1 MRPDDNTRLNARPGV
16 APDDAATWR
25 SRGAGWGAGT
35 AGGLLT
41 GVPLLGAA
49 GLARG
54 LGVDLTSVL
63 AAVIA
68 AAVVG
73 AAATVAVV
81 QRVPHR
87 HPVRVALPAGAG
99 LGAGLLLVV
108 DVVAPVPG
116 LFALT
121 AFGLPWAVLVV
132 AGRAVAAATST
143 LRYWHVGL
151 LTGLGLA
158 ALLAAGTGGGS
169 GYHRAAAGV
178 LVALG
183 VLAGMTAGE
192 LPGDA
197 EWPPALRTLFDNATR
212 PPTAR
217 TVVLAQAGL
226 GMVVPG
232 ALVFAADVL
241 RTRFGLGPRGAVGV
255 VGDALLAG
263 AALAVLLRGERALRL
278 AVFAAPAGLLVC
290 AGALRVG
297 AAPAA
302 GVVLFASGLAVAVG
316 ALVALAVAGERVA
329 AEVLHPDARPAFV
342 AATSVLLLAG
352 GLGGAGLLTL
362 IDARYGAGP
371 ALAVAAAA
379 VLAGAGYAR
388 RLRRTAPAD
397 AERLARVL
405 ADEAE
410 VARLRHG
417 GARPAALS
425 CSGVDAA
432 YGPVQVLYDAAVRVD
447 DGEIVALCGP
457 NGVGK
462 TTLLRVLSGL
472 HRPAAGVVRLGGVDV
487 TALTAPRRIELGM
500 STVVGQAVFGSLT
513 VTENLRMHGYALG
526 RRSDAVH
533 RGVDAAFA
541 VFPRLYER
549 RDQVAATLSGGER
562 QLLVLAKT
570 LIQRPRML
578 LVDELS
584 LGLAPVVVGG
594 LLEMLRRLNARGT
607 SLLVVEQSVNV
618 ALSLADRIYFM
629 EKGAMVAEHTAGELA
644 GRPDLVRALMLGG
657 HAAAGPAP
665 RAPDAETASRA
676 PEAGP
681 APRAPEAGP
690 ASRAPDAE
698 VAPRAA
704 PTDGAVLR

>member
-1 MRPDDNTRLNARPGV
+1 M
-16 APDDAATWR
+16 
-25 SRGAGWGAGT
+25 
-35 AGGLLT
+35 LT

-49 GLARG
+49 GLARS
-54 LGVDLTSVL
+54 LDVDLTSVL
-63 AAVIA
+63 TAVIA

-87 HPVRVALPAGAG
+87 HSVRAALLAGAG
-99 LGAGLLLVV
+99 LGAALLLVV
-108 DVVAPVPG
+108 NVAVPVPG
-116 LFALT
+116 LLALT
-121 AFGLPWAVLVV
+121 ALGLPWAVLVV
-132 AGRAVAAATST
+132 SGRAIAAATAA

-151 LTGLGLA
+151 LNGLGLA
-158 ALLAAGTGGGS
+158 ALLASGTGGGS
-169 GYHRAAAGV
+169 GYHWAAAGV
-178 LVALG
+178 LAALG
-183 VLAGMTAGE
+183 VLAGATAAE

-197 EWPPALRTLFDNATR
+197 GWPPALRTLFDNATR
-212 PPTAR
+212 PRTAR
-217 TVVLAQAGL
+217 TAVLAQAGL
-226 GMVVPG
+226 GMIVPG
-232 ALVFAADVL
+232 ALIFAVDVL
-241 RTRFGLGPRGAVGV
+241 RTGFGLGPRGAVGV
-255 VGDALLAG
+255 IGDALLAG
-263 AALAVLLRGERALRL
+263 AALAVLVRGERALRL
-278 AVFAAPAGLLVC
+278 AVAAAPAGLLVA
-290 AGALRVG
+290 AGALSVG
-297 AAPAA
+297 ATV

-316 ALVALAVAGERVA
+316 ALVALAVSGERIA
-329 AEVLHPDARPAFV
+329 AEVLHPDAGPAFV
-342 AATSVLLLAG
+342 AATSVLSLAG
-352 GLGGAGLLTL
+352 GLGGAGLLALLNT
-362 IDARYGAGP
+362 RYGAGP

-379 VLAGAGYAR
+379 VLVGAGYAR
-388 RLRRTAPAD
+388 RLRRTAAAD

-410 VARLRHG
+410 VARLRHS

-425 CSGVDAA
+425 CSGIDAA
-432 YGPVQVLYDAAVRVD
+432 YGPVQVLYDAAVRVG
-447 DGEIVALCGP
+447 DGEMVAICGP

-462 TTLLRVLSGL
+462 TTFLRVLSGL
-472 HRPAAGVVRLGGVDV
+472 HRPAAGVVRLGGADV

-533 RGVDAAFA
+533 RGVDASFA

-594 LLEMLRRLNARGT
+594 LLEMLRRLNALGT
-607 SLLVVEQSVNV
+607 SVLVVEQSVNV

-644 GRPDLVRALMLGG
+644 GQPDLVRALMLGG
-657 HAAAGPAP
+657 HAPAEDTEPAP
-665 RAPDAETASRA
+665 QAHDTE
-676 PEAGP
+676 P
-681 APRAPEAGP
+681 APQAQ
-690 ASRAPDAE
+690 D
-698 VAPRAA
+698 A
-704 PTDGAVLR
+704 PTSEATPVDGAVIR

>member
-1 MRPDDNTRLNARPGV
+1 MRPDDNTRRGVPPGTARDG
-16 APDDAATWR
+16 ARAWR
-25 SRGAGWGAGT
+25 SRSAGWGAGT
-35 AGGLLT
+35 ASGLLT

-54 LGVDLTSVL
+54 LDVDLTSVL

-87 HPVRVALPAGAG
+87 HSVRAALLAGAG
-99 LGAGLLLVV
+99 LGAALLLVV
-108 DVVAPVPG
+108 NVAAPVPG

-121 AFGLPWAVLVV
+121 ALGLPWAVLVV
-132 AGRAVAAATST
+132 SGRAIAATT
-143 LRYWHVGL
+143 AALRYWHVGL
-151 LTGLGLA
+151 LNGLGLA
-158 ALLAAGTGGGS
+158 ALLASGTGGGS
-169 GYHRAAAGV
+169 GYHWSAAGV
-178 LVALG
+178 LAALG
-183 VLAGMTAGE
+183 MLAGATAE
-192 LPGDA
+192 QLPGDA
-197 EWPPALRTLFDNATR
+197 GWPPALRTLFDNATR

-217 TVVLAQAGL
+217 TAVLAQAGL
-226 GMVVPG
+226 GMIVPG
-232 ALVFAADVL
+232 ALIFAVDVL
-241 RTRFGLGPRGAVGV
+241 RTGFGLGPRGAVGV
-255 VGDALLAG
+255 IGDALLAG
-263 AALAVLLRGERALRL
+263 AALAVLLRGEPALRL
-278 AVFAAPAGLLVC
+278 AVAAAPAGLLVA
-290 AGALRVG
+290 AGALSVG
-297 AAPAA
+297 ATV

-316 ALVALAVAGERVA
+316 ALVALAVSGERIA
-329 AEVLHPDARPAFV
+329 AEVLHPDAGPAFV
-342 AATSVLLLAG
+342 AATSVLSLAG
-352 GLGGAGLLTL
+352 GLGGAGLLALLNT
-362 IDARYGAGP
+362 RYGAGP

-379 VLAGAGYAR
+379 ALVGAGYAR
-388 RLRRTAPAD
+388 RLRRTAAAD

-410 VARLRHG
+410 VARLRHS

-425 CSGVDAA
+425 CSGIDAA
-432 YGPVQVLYDAAVRVD
+432 YGPVQVLYDAAVRVG
-447 DGEIVALCGP
+447 DGEMVAICGP

-462 TTLLRVLSGL
+462 TTFLRVLSGL

-487 TALTAPRRIELGM
+487 TALTAPRRIELGL

-533 RGVDAAFA
+533 RGVDASFA

-594 LLEMLRRLNARGT
+594 LLEMLRRLNALGT
-607 SLLVVEQSVNV
+607 SVLVVEQSVNV

-644 GRPDLVRALMLGG
+644 GQPDLVRALMLGG
-657 HAAAGPAP
+657 HAPAEDTEPAP
-665 RAPDAETASRA
+665 QAQDTE
-676 PEAGP
+676 P
-681 APRAPEAGP
+681 APQAQ
-690 ASRAPDAE
+690 D
-698 VAPRAA
+698 A
-704 PTDGAVLR
+704 PTTKTTPVDGAVIR

>member
-1 MRPDDNTRLNARPGV
+1 MRPDEDTRRSVPPGTTHDG
-16 APDDAATWR
+16 AGAWR
-25 SRGAGWGAGT
+25 SRIAGWSAGT

-68 AAVVG
+68 AAVLG

-87 HPVRVALPAGAG
+87 HPVRAALLAGAA
-99 LGAGLLLVV
+99 LGAVLLLVV
-108 DVVAPVPG
+108 HVAAPMPG

-121 AFGLPWAVLVV
+121 ALGLPWAALMV
-132 AGRAVAAATST
+132 AGRAVAAGTAT

-151 LTGLGLA
+151 LNGLGLA
-158 ALLAAGTGGGS
+158 ALLAGGTGGGS
-169 GYHRAAAGV
+169 GYHWAAAGV
-178 LVALG
+178 LVTLG
-183 VLAGMTAGE
+183 ALAGATAGE
-192 LPGDA
+192 LLSDVG
-197 EWPPALRTLFDNATR
+197 WPPALRPLFDNATR
-212 PPTAR
+212 PATAR
-217 TVVLAQAGL
+217 TAVLAQAGL
-226 GMVVPG
+226 GLVVPG
-232 ALVFAADVL
+232 ALVFATDVL
-241 RTRFGLGPRGAVGV
+241 RAEFGLGPRGAVGV
-255 VGDALLAG
+255 VGDALVGG
-263 AALAVLLRGERALRL
+263 AVLAVLLRGKWALRL
-278 AVFAAPAGLLVC
+278 AVVAAPAGLLAA
-290 AGALRVG
+290 AGALLVG
-297 AAPAA
+297 PDPTVV
-302 GVVLFASGLAVAVG
+302 GVVLFAAGLAVAVG
-316 ALVALAVAGERVA
+316 ALVALAVSGERVA

-342 AATSVLLLAG
+342 AAASVLFLAG

-362 IDARYGAGP
+362 LETRYSAGP
-371 ALAVAAAA
+371 ALVVAAAA
-379 VLAGAGYAR
+379 VLVSIGYAR
-388 RLRRTAPAD
+388 RIRRTAPVD

-405 ADEAE
+405 ADEVE
-410 VARLRHG
+410 VARLAHRG
-417 GARPAALS
+417 VRPAALS

-432 YGPVQVLYDAAVRVD
+432 HGPVQVLYDAAVRVD
-447 DGEIVALCGP
+447 DGEMVAICGP

-487 TALTAPRRIELGM
+487 TTLTAPRRIQLGL
-500 STVVGQAVFGSLT
+500 SAVVGQAVFGSLT
-513 VTENLRMHGYALG
+513 VTENLRMHGYTLG

-594 LLEMLRRLNARGT
+594 LLEMLRRLNAQGT

-618 ALSLADRIYFM
+618 ALSLADRICFM
-629 EKGAMVAEHTAGELA
+629 EKGAMVAEHTVGELT
-644 GRPDLVRALMLGG
+644 GRPELVRALMLGG
-657 HAAAGPAP
+657 HAPAE
-665 RAPDAETASRA
+665 DVE
-676 PEAGP
+676 P
-681 APRAPEAGP
+681 AHQTPGGEPVVQTPGGEP
-690 ASRAPDAE
+690 ASEATRA
-698 VAPRAA
+698 
-704 PTDGAVLR
+704 DGAVIR

>member
-1 MRPDDNTRLNARPGV
+1 MRPDDNTRRSVPPGTARDG
-16 APDDAATWR
+16 ARAWR
-25 SRGAGWGAGT
+25 SRSAGWGAGT
-35 AGGLLT
+35 ASGLLT

-54 LGVDLTSVL
+54 LDVDLTSVL
-63 AAVIA
+63 TAVIA

-87 HPVRVALPAGAG
+87 HSVRAALLAGAG
-99 LGAGLLLVV
+99 LGAALLLVV
-108 DVVAPVPG
+108 NVAAPVPG
-116 LFALT
+116 LLALT
-121 AFGLPWAVLVV
+121 ALGLPWAVLVV
-132 AGRAVAAATST
+132 SGRAIAAATT
-143 LRYWHVGL
+143 ALRYWHVGL
-151 LTGLGLA
+151 LNGLGLA
-158 ALLAAGTGGGS
+158 ALLASGTGGGS
-169 GYHRAAAGV
+169 GYHWAAAGV
-178 LVALG
+178 LAALG
-183 VLAGMTAGE
+183 VLAGATAAQ

-197 EWPPALRTLFDNATR
+197 GWPPALRTLFDNATR

-217 TVVLAQAGL
+217 TAVLAQAGL
-226 GMVVPG
+226 GMIVPG
-232 ALVFAADVL
+232 ALIFAVDVL
-241 RTRFGLGPRGAVGV
+241 RTGFGLGPRGAVGV
-255 VGDALLAG
+255 IGDALLAG

-278 AVFAAPAGLLVC
+278 AVAAAPAGLLVA
-290 AGALRVG
+290 AGALSVG
-297 AAPAA
+297 ATV

-316 ALVALAVAGERVA
+316 ALVALAVSGERIA

-342 AATSVLLLAG
+342 AATSVLSLAG
-352 GLGGAGLLTL
+352 GLGGAGLLALLNT
-362 IDARYGAGP
+362 RYGAGP

-379 VLAGAGYAR
+379 VLVGAGYAR
-388 RLRRTAPAD
+388 RLRRTAAAD

-410 VARLRHG
+410 VARLRHS

-425 CSGVDAA
+425 CSGIDAA
-432 YGPVQVLYDAAVRVD
+432 YGPVQVLYDAAVRVG
-447 DGEIVALCGP
+447 DGEMVAICGP

-462 TTLLRVLSGL
+462 TTFLRVLSGL

-533 RGVDAAFA
+533 RGVDASFA

-594 LLEMLRRLNARGT
+594 LLEMLRRLNALGT
-607 SLLVVEQSVNV
+607 SVLVVEQSVNV

-629 EKGAMVAEHTAGELA
+629 EKGAMVAEHTAAELA
-644 GRPDLVRALMLGG
+644 GQPDLVRALMLGG
-657 HAAAGPAP
+657 HPPAEGTEPAP
-665 RAPDAETASRA
+665 QAQATE
-676 PEAGP
+676 P
-681 APRAPEAGP
+681 APQAQ
-690 ASRAPDAE
+690 D
-698 VAPRAA
+698 A
-704 PTDGAVLR
+704 PTSEATPVDGAVIR

>member
-1 MRPDDNTRLNARPGV
+1 MRPDDDTRRSVPPGIARDG
-16 APDDAATWR
+16 AGAWR
-25 SRGAGWGAGT
+25 SRSAGWGAGT

-87 HPVRVALPAGAG
+87 HPVRAALLVGAG
-99 LGAGLLLVV
+99 LGAALLLVV
-108 DVVAPVPG
+108 DVAAPVPG

-121 AFGLPWAVLVV
+121 ALGLPWAVLVV
-132 AGRAVAAATST
+132 AGRAVAAGTAT

-151 LTGLGLA
+151 LNGLGLA
-158 ALLAAGTGGGS
+158 ALLAGGTGGGS
-169 GYHRAAAGV
+169 GYHWAAAGG
-178 LVALG
+178 LAALG
-183 VLAGMTAGE
+183 ALAGATAAE

-197 EWPPALRTLFDNATR
+197 GWPPALRTLFDNATR

-217 TVVLAQAGL
+217 VAVLAQVGL
-226 GMVVPG
+226 GLVVPG
-232 ALVFAADVL
+232 ALIFAADML
-241 RTRFGLGPRGAVGV
+241 RASFGLGPRGAVGV

-263 AALAVLLRGERALRL
+263 AALAVLLHGERALRL
-278 AVFAAPAGLLVC
+278 AVAAAPAGLLVA
-290 AGALRVG
+290 AGALLVG

-302 GVVLFASGLAVAVG
+302 LGVVLFASGLAAAVG
-316 ALVALAVAGERVA
+316 ALVALAVSGEGVA
-329 AEVLHPDARPAFV
+329 AEVLHPDARPAF
-342 AATSVLLLAG
+342 AAAASVLHLAG
-352 GLGGAGLLTL
+352 GLGGAGVFALLGT
-362 IDARYGAGP
+362 RYGAGP
-371 ALAVAAAA
+371 ALVVAAAA
-379 VLAGAGYAR
+379 VLVGSGYAR
-388 RLRRTAPAD
+388 RLRRTAAAD

-410 VARLRHG
+410 VARLRRG
-417 GARPAALS
+417 GVRPAALS
-425 CSGVDAA
+425 SSGIDAA

-447 DGEIVALCGP
+447 DGEMVAICGP

-472 HRPAAGVVRLGGVDV
+472 HRPTAGVVRLGGVDV

-644 GRPDLVRALMLGG
+644 GRPGLVRALMLGG
-657 HAAAGPAP
+657 HAPAEDAEPAP
-665 RAPDAETASRA
+665 RAQDAE
-676 PEAGP
+676 P
-681 APRAPEAGP
+681 APHTAPA
-690 ASRAPDAE
+690 
-698 VAPRAA
+698 
-704 PTDGAVLR
+704 DGAVIW

>member
-1 MRPDDNTRLNARPGV
+1 MRPDDNTRRSVPPGTAHDGAR
-16 APDDAATWR
+16 AWR
-25 SRGAGWGAGT
+25 SRSAGWGAGT
-35 AGGLLT
+35 ASGLLT

-54 LGVDLTSVL
+54 LDVDLTSVL
-63 AAVIA
+63 TAVIA

-87 HPVRVALPAGAG
+87 HSVRAALLAGAG
-99 LGAGLLLVV
+99 LGAALLLVV
-108 DVVAPVPG
+108 NVAAPVPG

-121 AFGLPWAVLVV
+121 ALGLPWAVLVV
-132 AGRAVAAATST
+132 SGRAIAAATAA

-151 LTGLGLA
+151 LNGLGLA
-158 ALLAAGTGGGS
+158 ALLASGTGGGS
-169 GYHRAAAGV
+169 GYHWAAAGV
-178 LVALG
+178 LAALG
-183 VLAGMTAGE
+183 VLAGATAE
-192 LPGDA
+192 QLPGDA
-197 EWPPALRTLFDNATR
+197 GWPPALRTLFDNATR
-212 PPTAR
+212 PTTAR
-217 TVVLAQAGL
+217 TAVLAQAGL
-226 GMVVPG
+226 GMIVPG
-232 ALVFAADVL
+232 ALIFAVDVL
-241 RTRFGLGPRGAVGV
+241 RTGFGLGPRGAVGV
-255 VGDALLAG
+255 IGDALLAG

-278 AVFAAPAGLLVC
+278 AVAAAPAGLLVA
-290 AGALRVG
+290 AGALSVG
-297 AAPAA
+297 ATV

-316 ALVALAVAGERVA
+316 ALVALAVSGERIA
-329 AEVLHPDARPAFV
+329 AEVLHPDAGPAFV
-342 AATSVLLLAG
+342 AATSVLSLAG
-352 GLGGAGLLTL
+352 GLGGAGLLALLNT
-362 IDARYGAGP
+362 RYGAGP

-379 VLAGAGYAR
+379 VLVGAGYAR
-388 RLRRTAPAD
+388 RLRRTAAAD

-410 VARLRHG
+410 VARLRHS

-425 CSGVDAA
+425 CSGIDAA
-432 YGPVQVLYDAAVRVD
+432 YGPVQVLYDAAVRVG
-447 DGEIVALCGP
+447 DGEMVAICGP

-462 TTLLRVLSGL
+462 TTFLRVLSGL

-533 RGVDAAFA
+533 RGVDASFA

-594 LLEMLRRLNARGT
+594 LLEMLRRLNALGT
-607 SLLVVEQSVNV
+607 SVLVVEQSVNV

-644 GRPDLVRALMLGG
+644 GQPDLVRALMLGG
-657 HAAAGPAP
+657 HAPAEDTEPAP
-665 RAPDAETASRA
+665 QAQDTE
-676 PEAGP
+676 P
-681 APRAPEAGP
+681 APQAQ
-690 ASRAPDAE
+690 D
-698 VAPRAA
+698 A
-704 PTDGAVLR
+704 PTTKTTPVDGAVIR

>member
-1 MRPDDNTRLNARPGV
+1 MRPDDNTRRSIPPGI
-16 APDDAATWR
+16 AGDGAGAWR
-25 SRGAGWGAGT
+25 SRSAGWAAGT

-41 GVPLLGAA
+41 GVPLFGAA

-87 HPVRVALPAGAG
+87 HPVRAALLAGAG
-99 LGAGLLLVV
+99 LGAALLLVV
-108 DVVAPVPG
+108 NVAAPVPG

-121 AFGLPWAVLVV
+121 ALGLPWAVLVV
-132 AGRAVAAATST
+132 AGRAVAAATAT

-151 LTGLGLA
+151 LNGLGLA
-158 ALLAAGTGGGS
+158 ALLASGTGGGA
-169 GYHRAAAGV
+169 GYHWAAAGV
-178 LVALG
+178 LAALG
-183 VLAGMTAGE
+183 ALAGVTPAE

-197 EWPPALRTLFDNATR
+197 GWPPALRTLFDNATR

-217 TVVLAQAGL
+217 VAVLAQAGL
-226 GMVVPG
+226 GLVVPG
-232 ALVFAADVL
+232 ALIFAADVL
-241 RTRFGLGPRGAVGV
+241 RAEFGLGPRGAVGV

-278 AVFAAPAGLLVC
+278 AVAAAPAGLLVA
-290 AGALRVG
+290 AGAVLVG
-297 AAPAA
+297 TAPAA
-302 GVVLFASGLAVAVG
+302 VGVVLFASGLAVAAG
-316 ALVALAVAGERVA
+316 ALVALAISGERVA
-329 AEVLHPDARPAFV
+329 TEVLHPDARPAF
-342 AATSVLLLAG
+342 AAASSVLSLAG
-352 GLGGAGLLTL
+352 GLGGAGLLALLGT
-362 IDARYGAGP
+362 RYGAGP

-379 VLAGAGYAR
+379 VLVGAGYAR
-388 RLRRTAPAD
+388 RLRRTAAAD

-410 VARLRHG
+410 VARIRHS

-425 CSGVDAA
+425 CSGIDAA

-447 DGEIVALCGP
+447 DGEMVAICGP

-487 TALTAPRRIELGM
+487 TALTAPRRIELGL

-629 EKGAMVAEHTAGELA
+629 EKGAMVAEHTASELA
-644 GRPDLVRALMLGG
+644 GQPDLVRALMLGG
-657 HAAAGPAP
+657 HAPAEDAEPAP
-665 RAPDAETASRA
+665 RAQDTE
-676 PEAGP
+676 P
-681 APRAPEAGP
+681 ALQ
-690 ASRAPDAE
+690 APDTGH
-698 VAPRAA
+698 APQAA
-704 PTDGAVLR
+704 PADGVVLR

>member
-1 MRPDDNTRLNARPGV
+1 MRPDDNTRRSVPPGTARDG
-16 APDDAATWR
+16 ASAWR
-25 SRGAGWGAGT
+25 SRSAGWGAGT
-35 AGGLLT
+35 ATGLLT

-54 LGVDLTSVL
+54 FDVDLTSVL
-63 AAVIA
+63 TAVIA

-87 HPVRVALPAGAG
+87 HSVRAALLAGAG
-99 LGAGLLLVV
+99 LGAVLLLVV
-108 DVVAPVPG
+108 NVAAPVPG

-121 AFGLPWAVLVV
+121 ALGLPWAVLVV
-132 AGRAVAAATST
+132 SGRAIAAATAA

-151 LTGLGLA
+151 LNGLGLA
-158 ALLAAGTGGGS
+158 ALLASGTGGGS
-169 GYHRAAAGV
+169 GYHWAAAGV
-178 LVALG
+178 LAALG
-183 VLAGMTAGE
+183 VLAGATAAQ

-197 EWPPALRTLFDNATR
+197 GWPPALRTLFDNATR

-217 TVVLAQAGL
+217 TAVLAQAGL
-226 GMVVPG
+226 GMIVPG
-232 ALVFAADVL
+232 ALIFAVDVL
-241 RTRFGLGPRGAVGV
+241 RTGFGLGPRGAVGV
-255 VGDALLAG
+255 IGDALLAG
-263 AALAVLLRGERALRL
+263 AALAVLLRGERALCL
-278 AVFAAPAGLLVC
+278 AVAAAPVGLLVA
-290 AGALRVG
+290 AGALSVG
-297 AAPAA
+297 ATV

-316 ALVALAVAGERVA
+316 ALVALAVSGERIA

-342 AATSVLLLAG
+342 AATSVLSLAG
-352 GLGGAGLLTL
+352 GLGGAGLLALLNT
-362 IDARYGAGP
+362 RYGAGP

-379 VLAGAGYAR
+379 VLVGAGYAR
-388 RLRRTAPAD
+388 RLRRTAAAD

-410 VARLRHG
+410 VARLRHS

-425 CSGVDAA
+425 CSGINAA
-432 YGPVQVLYDAAVRVD
+432 YGPVQVLYDAAVRVG
-447 DGEIVALCGP
+447 DGEMVAICGP

-462 TTLLRVLSGL
+462 TTFLRVLSGL

-533 RGVDAAFA
+533 RGVDASFA

-594 LLEMLRRLNARGT
+594 LLEMLRRLNALGA
-607 SLLVVEQSVNV
+607 SVLVVEQSVNV

-644 GRPDLVRALMLGG
+644 GQPDLVRALMLGG
-657 HAAAGPAP
+657 HAPAEDTEPAP
-665 RAPDAETASRA
+665 QAHAAE
-676 PEAGP
+676 P
-681 APRAPEAGP
+681 APQA
-690 ASRAPDAE
+690 
-698 VAPRAA
+698 RAA
-704 PTDGAVLR
+704 PTSEATPVDGAVIR

>member
-1 MRPDDNTRLNARPGV
+1 MRPDDNTRRSVPPGTARDG
-16 APDDAATWR
+16 ARAWR
-25 SRGAGWGAGT
+25 SRSAGWGAGT
-35 AGGLLT
+35 ASGLLT

-54 LGVDLTSVL
+54 FDVDLTSVL
-63 AAVIA
+63 TAVIA

-87 HPVRVALPAGAG
+87 HSVRAALLAGAG
-99 LGAGLLLVV
+99 LGAVLLLVV
-108 DVVAPVPG
+108 NVAAPVPG

-121 AFGLPWAVLVV
+121 ALGLPWAVLVV
-132 AGRAVAAATST
+132 SGRAIAAATAA

-151 LTGLGLA
+151 LNGLGLA
-158 ALLAAGTGGGS
+158 ALLASGTGGGS
-169 GYHRAAAGV
+169 GYHWAAAGV
-178 LVALG
+178 LAALG
-183 VLAGMTAGE
+183 VLAGATAAQ

-197 EWPPALRTLFDNATR
+197 GWPPALRTLFDNATR

-217 TVVLAQAGL
+217 TAVLAQAGL
-226 GMVVPG
+226 GMIVPG
-232 ALVFAADVL
+232 ALIFAVDVL
-241 RTRFGLGPRGAVGV
+241 RTGFGLGPRGAVGV
-255 VGDALLAG
+255 IGDALLAG
-263 AALAVLLRGERALRL
+263 AALAVLVRGERALRL
-278 AVFAAPAGLLVC
+278 AVAAAPAGLLVA
-290 AGALRVG
+290 AGALSVG
-297 AAPAA
+297 ATV

-316 ALVALAVAGERVA
+316 ALVALAVSGERIA
-329 AEVLHPDARPAFV
+329 AEVLHPDAGPAFV
-342 AATSVLLLAG
+342 AATSVLSLAG
-352 GLGGAGLLTL
+352 GLGGAGLLALLNT
-362 IDARYGAGP
+362 RYGAGP

-379 VLAGAGYAR
+379 VLVGAGYAR
-388 RLRRTAPAD
+388 RLRRTAAAD

-410 VARLRHG
+410 VARLRHS

-425 CSGVDAA
+425 CSGIDAA
-432 YGPVQVLYDAAVRVD
+432 YGPVQVLYDAAVRVG
-447 DGEIVALCGP
+447 DGEMVAICGP

-462 TTLLRVLSGL
+462 TTFLRVLSGL
-472 HRPAAGVVRLGGVDV
+472 HRPAAGVVRLGGADV

-533 RGVDAAFA
+533 RGVDASFA

-594 LLEMLRRLNARGT
+594 LLEMLRRLNALGT
-607 SLLVVEQSVNV
+607 SVLVVEQSVNV

-644 GRPDLVRALMLGG
+644 GQPDLVRALMLGG
-657 HAAAGPAP
+657 HAPAEDTEPAP
-665 RAPDAETASRA
+665 QAHDTE
-676 PEAGP
+676 P
-681 APRAPEAGP
+681 APQAQ
-690 ASRAPDAE
+690 D
-698 VAPRAA
+698 A
-704 PTDGAVLR
+704 PTSEATPVDGAVIR

>member
-1 MRPDDNTRLNARPGV
+1 MRPDDNTRRSVPPGTARDG
-16 APDDAATWR
+16 ARAWR
-25 SRGAGWGAGT
+25 SRSAGWGAGT
-35 AGGLLT
+35 ASGLLT

-54 LGVDLTSVL
+54 LDVDLTSVL
-63 AAVIA
+63 TAVIA

-87 HPVRVALPAGAG
+87 HSVRAALLAGAG
-99 LGAGLLLVV
+99 LGAALLLVV
-108 DVVAPVPG
+108 NVAAPVPG
-116 LFALT
+116 LLALT
-121 AFGLPWAVLVV
+121 ALGLPWAVLVV
-132 AGRAVAAATST
+132 SGRAIAVATAA

-151 LTGLGLA
+151 LNGLGLA
-158 ALLAAGTGGGS
+158 ALLASGTGGGS
-169 GYHRAAAGV
+169 GYHWAAAGV
-178 LVALG
+178 LAALG
-183 VLAGMTAGE
+183 VLAGATAE
-192 LPGDA
+192 QLPGDA
-197 EWPPALRTLFDNATR
+197 GWPPALRTLFDNATR
-212 PPTAR
+212 PTTAR
-217 TVVLAQAGL
+217 TAVLAQAGL
-226 GMVVPG
+226 GMIVPG
-232 ALVFAADVL
+232 ALIFAVDVL
-241 RTRFGLGPRGAVGV
+241 RTGFGLGPRGAVGV
-255 VGDALLAG
+255 IGDALLAG

-278 AVFAAPAGLLVC
+278 AVAAAPAGLLVA
-290 AGALRVG
+290 AGALSVG
-297 AAPAA
+297 ATV

-316 ALVALAVAGERVA
+316 ALVALAVSGERIA
-329 AEVLHPDARPAFV
+329 AEVLHPDAGPAFV
-342 AATSVLLLAG
+342 AATSVLSLAG
-352 GLGGAGLLTL
+352 GLGGAGLLALLNT
-362 IDARYGAGP
+362 RYGAGP

-379 VLAGAGYAR
+379 VLVGAGYAR
-388 RLRRTAPAD
+388 RLRRTAAAD

-410 VARLRHG
+410 VARLRHS

-425 CSGVDAA
+425 CSGIDAA
-432 YGPVQVLYDAAVRVD
+432 YGPVQVLYDAAVRVG
-447 DGEIVALCGP
+447 DGEMVAICGP

-462 TTLLRVLSGL
+462 TTFLRVLSGL

-533 RGVDAAFA
+533 RGVDASFA

-594 LLEMLRRLNARGT
+594 LLEMLRRLNALGT
-607 SLLVVEQSVNV
+607 SVLVVEQSVNV

-644 GRPDLVRALMLGG
+644 GQPDLVRALMLGG
-657 HAAAGPAP
+657 HAPAEDTEPAP
-665 RAPDAETASRA
+665 QAQDTE
-676 PEAGP
+676 P
-681 APRAPEAGP
+681 APQAQ
-690 ASRAPDAE
+690 D
-698 VAPRAA
+698 A
-704 PTDGAVLR
+704 PTSEATPVDGAVIR

>member
-1 MRPDDNTRLNARPGV
+1 MRPDDNTRRSVPPGTARDG
-16 APDDAATWR
+16 ARAWR
-25 SRGAGWGAGT
+25 SRSAGWGAGT
-35 AGGLLT
+35 ASGLLT

-54 LGVDLTSVL
+54 FDVDLTSVL
-63 AAVIA
+63 TAVIA

-87 HPVRVALPAGAG
+87 HSVRAALLAGAG
-99 LGAGLLLVV
+99 LGAVLLLVV
-108 DVVAPVPG
+108 NVAAPVPG

-121 AFGLPWAVLVV
+121 ALGLPWAVLVV
-132 AGRAVAAATST
+132 SGRAIAAATAA

-151 LTGLGLA
+151 LNGLGLA
-158 ALLAAGTGGGS
+158 ALLASGTGGGS
-169 GYHRAAAGV
+169 GYHWAAAGV
-178 LVALG
+178 LAALG
-183 VLAGMTAGE
+183 VLAGATAE
-192 LPGDA
+192 QLPDDA
-197 EWPPALRTLFDNATR
+197 GWPPALRTLFDNATR

-217 TVVLAQAGL
+217 TAVLAQAGL
-226 GMVVPG
+226 GMIVPG
-232 ALVFAADVL
+232 ALIFAVDVL
-241 RTRFGLGPRGAVGV
+241 RTGFDLGPRGAVGV
-255 VGDALLAG
+255 IGDALLAG

-278 AVFAAPAGLLVC
+278 AVAAAPAGLLVA
-290 AGALRVG
+290 AGALSVG
-297 AAPAA
+297 ATV

-316 ALVALAVAGERVA
+316 ALVALAVSGERIA

-342 AATSVLLLAG
+342 AATSVLSLAG
-352 GLGGAGLLTL
+352 GLGGAGLLALLNT
-362 IDARYGAGP
+362 RYGAGP

-379 VLAGAGYAR
+379 VLVGAGYAR
-388 RLRRTAPAD
+388 RLRRTAAAD

-410 VARLRHG
+410 VARLRHS

-425 CSGVDAA
+425 CSGIDAA
-432 YGPVQVLYDAAVRVD
+432 YGPVQVLYDAAVRVG
-447 DGEIVALCGP
+447 DGEMVAICGP

-462 TTLLRVLSGL
+462 TTFLRVLSGL

-487 TALTAPRRIELGM
+487 TALTAPRRIELGL

-533 RGVDAAFA
+533 RGVDASFA

-594 LLEMLRRLNARGT
+594 LLEMLRRLNALGT
-607 SLLVVEQSVNV
+607 SVLVVEQSVNV

-644 GRPDLVRALMLGG
+644 GQPDLVRALMLGG
-657 HAAAGPAP
+657 HAPAEAAEPAP
-665 RAPDAETASRA
+665 QSHAAE
-676 PEAGP
+676 P
-681 APRAPEAGP
+681 APQAQAAP
-690 ASRAPDAE
+690 ASEATP
-698 VAPRAA
+698 V
-704 PTDGAVLR
+704 DGAVIR

>member
-1 MRPDDNTRLNARPGV
+1 MRPDDNTGPGV
-16 APDDAATWR
+16 APGTARDGSRAWR
-25 SRGAGWGAGT
+25 SRSAGWGAGT

-49 GLARG
+49 GLARS
-54 LGVDLTSVL
+54 LDVDLTSVL
-63 AAVIA
+63 TAVIA
-68 AAVVG
+68 SAVVG

-87 HPVRVALPAGAG
+87 HSVRAALLAGAG
-99 LGAGLLLVV
+99 LGAALLLVV
-108 DVVAPVPG
+108 NVAAPLPG
-116 LFALT
+116 LLALT
-121 AFGLPWAVLVV
+121 ALGLPWAVLVV
-132 AGRAVAAATST
+132 SGRAIAAATAA

-151 LTGLGLA
+151 LNGLGLA
-158 ALLAAGTGGGS
+158 ALLASGTAGGS
-169 GYHRAAAGV
+169 GYHWAAAGV
-178 LVALG
+178 LAALG
-183 VLAGMTAGE
+183 VLAGATAAE

-197 EWPPALRTLFDNATR
+197 GWPPALRTLFDNATR

-217 TVVLAQAGL
+217 TAVLAQAGL
-226 GMVVPG
+226 GLIVPG
-232 ALVFAADVL
+232 ALIFAADVL
-241 RTRFGLGPRGAVGV
+241 RSGFGLGPRGAVGV

-278 AVFAAPAGLLVC
+278 AVAAAPAGLLVA
-290 AGALRVG
+290 AGALFVE
-297 AAPAA
+297 ATPATV

-316 ALVALAVAGERVA
+316 ALVALAVSGERIA

-342 AATSVLLLAG
+342 AATSVLSLAG

-362 IDARYGAGP
+362 LNSRYGAGP

-379 VLAGAGYAR
+379 VLVGAGYAR
-388 RLRRTAPAD
+388 RVRRTAAAD

-410 VARLRHG
+410 VARLRHS

-425 CSGVDAA
+425 CSGIDAA
-432 YGPVQVLYDAAVRVD
+432 YGPVQVLYDAAVRVG
-447 DGEIVALCGP
+447 DGEMVAICGP

-462 TTLLRVLSGL
+462 TTFLRVLSGL

-487 TALTAPRRIELGM
+487 TALTAPRRIELGL

-533 RGVDAAFA
+533 RGVDASFA

-594 LLEMLRRLNARGT
+594 LLEMLRRLNALGT
-607 SLLVVEQSVNV
+607 SVLVVEQSVNV

-644 GRPDLVRALMLGG
+644 GQPDLVRALMLGG
-657 HAAAGPAP
+657 HAPAEDTEAAPQAQAAEPAP
-665 RAPDAETASRA
+665 QAQAA
-676 PEAGP
+676 
-681 APRAPEAGP
+681 P
-690 ASRAPDAE
+690 ASGATP
-698 VAPRAA
+698 V
-704 PTDGAVLR
+704 DGAVIR

>member
-1 MRPDDNTRLNARPGV
+1 MRPDDNTRRSVPPGTARDG
-16 APDDAATWR
+16 ARAWR
-25 SRGAGWGAGT
+25 SRSAGWGAGT
-35 AGGLLT
+35 ASGLLT

-54 LGVDLTSVL
+54 FDVDLTSVL
-63 AAVIA
+63 TAVIA

-87 HPVRVALPAGAG
+87 HSVRAALLAGAG
-99 LGAGLLLVV
+99 LGAVLLLVV
-108 DVVAPVPG
+108 NVAAPVPG

-121 AFGLPWAVLVV
+121 ALGLPWAVLVV
-132 AGRAVAAATST
+132 SGRAIAAATAA

-151 LTGLGLA
+151 LNGLGLA
-158 ALLAAGTGGGS
+158 ALLASGTGGGS
-169 GYHRAAAGV
+169 GYHWAAAGV
-178 LVALG
+178 LAALG
-183 VLAGMTAGE
+183 VLAGATAAQ
-192 LPGDA
+192 LPDDA
-197 EWPPALRTLFDNATR
+197 GWPPALRTLFDNATR

-217 TVVLAQAGL
+217 TAVLAQAGF
-226 GMVVPG
+226 GMIVPG
-232 ALVFAADVL
+232 ALIFAVDVL
-241 RTRFGLGPRGAVGV
+241 RTGFGLGPRGAVGV
-255 VGDALLAG
+255 IGDALLAG

-278 AVFAAPAGLLVC
+278 AVAAAPAGLLVA
-290 AGALRVG
+290 AGALSVG
-297 AAPAA
+297 ATV

-316 ALVALAVAGERVA
+316 ALVALAVSGERIA

-342 AATSVLLLAG
+342 AATSVLSLAG
-352 GLGGAGLLTL
+352 GLGGTGLLALLNT
-362 IDARYGAGP
+362 RYGAGP

-379 VLAGAGYAR
+379 VLVGAGYAR
-388 RLRRTAPAD
+388 RLRRTAAAD

-410 VARLRHG
+410 VARLRHS

-425 CSGVDAA
+425 CSGIDAA
-432 YGPVQVLYDAAVRVD
+432 YGPVQVLYDAAVRVG
-447 DGEIVALCGP
+447 DGEMVAICGP

-462 TTLLRVLSGL
+462 TTFLRVLSGL

-487 TALTAPRRIELGM
+487 TALTAPRRIELGL

-533 RGVDAAFA
+533 RGVDASFA

-594 LLEMLRRLNARGT
+594 LLEMLRRLNALGT
-607 SLLVVEQSVNV
+607 SVLVVEQSVNV

-644 GRPDLVRALMLGG
+644 GQPDLVRALMLGG
-657 HAAAGPAP
+657 HAPAEAAEPAP
-665 RAPDAETASRA
+665 QAQAA
-676 PEAGP
+676 
-681 APRAPEAGP
+681 P
-690 ASRAPDAE
+690 ASEATP
-698 VAPRAA
+698 V
-704 PTDGAVLR
+704 DGAVIR

>member
-1 MRPDDNTRLNARPGV
+1 MRPDDDTRPSVPPGIARDG
-16 APDDAATWR
+16 AGAWR
-25 SRGAGWGAGT
+25 SRSAGWGAGT

-87 HPVRVALPAGAG
+87 HPVRAALLAGAG
-99 LGAGLLLVV
+99 LGAALLLVV
-108 DVVAPVPG
+108 NVAAPVPG

-121 AFGLPWAVLVV
+121 ALGLPWAVLVV
-132 AGRAVAAATST
+132 AGRAVAAATAT

-151 LTGLGLA
+151 LNGLGLA

-169 GYHRAAAGV
+169 GYHWAAAGV
-178 LVALG
+178 LAALG
-183 VLAGMTAGE
+183 VLAGVTAAE

-197 EWPPALRTLFDNATR
+197 GWPPALRTLFDNATR

-217 TVVLAQAGL
+217 TAVLAQAGL
-226 GMVVPG
+226 GLVVPG

-241 RTRFGLGPRGAVGV
+241 RAGFGLGPRGAVGV

-263 AALAVLLRGERALRL
+263 AALAVLLRSERALRL
-278 AVFAAPAGLLVC
+278 AVAAAPAGLLVA
-290 AGALRVG
+290 AGALLVG
-297 AAPAA
+297 DAPAA
-302 GVVLFASGLAVAVG
+302 VGVVLFASGLAVAVG

-329 AEVLHPDARPAFV
+329 AEVLHPDARPAF
-342 AATSVLLLAG
+342 AAAASVLSLAG
-352 GLGGAGLLTL
+352 GLAGAGLLALLNT
-362 IDARYGAGP
+362 RYGAGP
-371 ALAVAAAA
+371 AFAVAAAA
-379 VLAGAGYAR
+379 VLVGAGYAR
-388 RLRRTAPAD
+388 RLRRTAAAD

-410 VARLRHG
+410 VARLRHS

-425 CSGVDAA
+425 SSGIDAA

-447 DGEIVALCGP
+447 DGELVAICGP

-500 STVVGQAVFGSLT
+500 TTVVGQAVFGSLT

-533 RGVDAAFA
+533 RGVDGAFA

-594 LLEMLRRLNARGT
+594 LLEMLRRLNALGT

-657 HAAAGPAP
+657 HAPAEDAEPAP
-665 RAPDAETASRA
+665 QAQGGAPA
-676 PEAGP
+676 PEAAP
-681 APRAPEAGP
+681 AA
-690 ASRAPDAE
+690 
-698 VAPRAA
+698 
-704 PTDGAVLR
+704 GAVIR

>member
-1 MRPDDNTRLNARPGV
+1 MRPDDNTRPSVGPENAH
-16 APDDAATWR
+16 DAAGTWR
-25 SRGAGWGAGT
+25 SRSAGWGAGT

-41 GVPLLGAA
+41 GVPLFGAA

-87 HPVRVALPAGAG
+87 HSVRAALLAGVG
-99 LGAGLLLVV
+99 LGAALLLVV
-108 DVVAPVPG
+108 NVAAPMPG

-121 AFGLPWAVLVV
+121 ALGLPWAVLVV
-132 AGRAVAAATST
+132 AGRAVAAATAT

-151 LTGLGLA
+151 LNGLGLA
-158 ALLAAGTGGGS
+158 ALLAGGTGGGA
-169 GYHRAAAGV
+169 GYHWAAAGV
-178 LVALG
+178 LAALG
-183 VLAGMTAGE
+183 ALAGVTAAE
-192 LPGDA
+192 LPGDVG
-197 EWPPALRTLFDNATR
+197 WPPALRPLFDNATR

-217 TVVLAQAGL
+217 VAVLAQSGL
-226 GMVVPG
+226 GLVVPG
-232 ALVFAADVL
+232 ALIFAADVL
-241 RTRFGLGPRGAVGV
+241 RAEFGLGPRGAVGV

-263 AALAVLLRGERALRL
+263 AALAVLLRGERARRL
-278 AVFAAPAGLLVC
+278 AVAAAPAGLLVA
-290 AGALRVG
+290 AGALLVG
-297 AAPAA
+297 PAPGAG
-302 GVVLFASGLAVAVG
+302 GVVLFASGLAVTVG
-316 ALVALAVAGERVA
+316 ALVALAVSGERVA
-329 AEVLHPDARPAFV
+329 AEVLHPDARPAF
-342 AATSVLLLAG
+342 AAAASVLSLAG
-352 GLGGAGLLTL
+352 GLGGAGLLAL
-362 IDARYGAGP
+362 LNARYGAGP
-371 ALAVAAAA
+371 ALAVVAAS
-379 VLAGAGYAR
+379 VLVGAGYAR
-388 RLRRTAPAD
+388 RLRRTAAAD

-410 VARLRHG
+410 VARLRHS

-425 CSGVDAA
+425 CSGIDAA
-432 YGPVQVLYDAAVRVD
+432 YGPVQVLYDVAVRVD
-447 DGEIVALCGP
+447 DGEMVAICGP

-472 HRPAAGVVRLGGVDV
+472 HRPATGAVRLGGVDV
-487 TALTAPRRIELGM
+487 TALTAPRRIELGL
-500 STVVGQAVFGSLT
+500 STVVGQSVFGSLT

-526 RRSDAVH
+526 RRADAVH
-533 RGVDAAFA
+533 RGIDGAFA

-594 LLEMLRRLNARGT
+594 LLEMLRRLNALGT

-657 HAAAGPAP
+657 HAPAEDAEAALG
-665 RAPDAETASRA
+665 APDTE
-676 PEAGP
+676 P
-681 APRAPEAGP
+681 ALQAQAAP
-690 ASRAPDAE
+690 ASEATP
-698 VAPRAA
+698 V
-704 PTDGAVLR
+704 DGAVIR